1 MNEIDNKF
9 QQIGVIP
16 VIEIE
21 NAEAAVSLGK
31 AMGKGGITILEITF
45 RTGAAAKAIEHLT
58 QSCPDILVG
67 AGSVINMDQLQT
79 AVRAGARFIV
89 SPGVSMSVVE
99 WCLANNMPVFPGVST
114 PTEVISMLTC
124 GLKTLKYFPAEGLG
138 GISYL
143 KAISAPFPE
152 VKFIPTGGISTK
164 NLADYLSKPF
174 VKACGGSWLA
184 TREMIGAGEFDRIEK
199 LAREASEIVQMI
211 RPNP

>member
-1 MNEIDNKF
+1 MSEIDD
-9 QQIGVIP
+9 QIQRVGVIP

-21 NAEAAVSLGK
+21 NADAAVPLGK
-31 AMGKGGITILEITF
+31 AMSKGGISILEITF
-45 RTGAAAKAIEHLT
+45 RTGAAAKAIKQLT

-67 AGSVINMDQLQT
+67 AGSVINMDQVQT
-79 AVRAGARFIV
+79 AIKAGAKFIV

-99 WCLANNMPVFPGVST
+99 WCLVNNMPVFPGVST
-114 PTEVISMLTC
+114 PSEVIAMVNC

-152 VKFIPTGGISTK
+152 VKYIPTGGISTK

-174 VKACGGSWLA
+174 VRACGGSWLA
-184 TREMIGAGEFDRIEK
+184 TRDMINSGEFDRIEK
-199 LAREASEIVQMI
+199 LAREASEIVQTI